1 MRKINENEFVNFTI
15 KGNGWNMTMF
25 SFKDILAQ
33 WSKLTG
39 PGLNL
44 LGLKKNG
51 DSAIIDSK

>member
-1 MRKINENEFVNFTI
+1 MRKINENDFVNLTI
-15 KGNGWNMTMF
+15 KGNGWSMTMS
-25 SFKDILAQ
+25 SFIGILAY

-51 DSAIIDSK
+51 DTAIIDSK

>member
-1 MRKINENEFVNFTI
+1 MRKINENDFVNFTI

-25 SFKDILAQ
+25 SFIGILAQ

-39 PGLNL
+39 PGLTL

-51 DSAIIDSK
+51 NTAIIDSK

>member
-1 MRKINENEFVNFTI
+1 MEYD
-15 KGNGWNMTMF
+15 MF
-25 SFKDILAQ
+25 SFKDILVQ

-51 DSAIIDSK
+51 DTAIIDSK